1 MPYLIQAE
9 EREISYELFAQLAE
23 IIDESPVLTYADATS
38 ELHHGHG
45 ILHFEDQAE
54 AERLL
59 VRFNASGFRCFLL
72 DKLLDM
78 PAAEDLHLP
87 APKLE
92 APPELVVAA
101 RLDTVT
107 ARKEWDYNPWRIR
120 LAIFGNFHL
129 TSGVE
134 ERAVEEHA
142 SYYGL
147 DLLTRTRH
155 WRAHSGSWVPVR
167 EFLITADL
175 TAAYR
180 SAGAQKLVS
189 NDRNIIRF
197 SGQTDYDHYV
207 KWLYQLH
214 YARP

>member
-9 EREISYELFAQLAE
+9 EREISYESFEQLAE

-54 AERLL
+54 AKRLL
-59 VRFNASGFRCFLL
+59 VRFNALGFRCFLL
-72 DKLLDM
+72 EKLLET
-78 PAAEDLHLP
+78 PTAEVLHLP

-101 RLDTVT
+101 RLET
-107 ARKEWDYNPWRIR
+107 ATERKEWDYNPWRIR
-120 LAIFGNFHL
+120 LSIFGNLPL

-134 ERAVEEHA
+134 ERTVEEHD
-142 SYYGL
+142 SSYGL

-155 WRAHSGSWVPVR
+155 WRVRSGSWVPIR
-167 EFLITADL
+167 EFLTAAGL
-175 TAAYR
+175 AAAYR
-180 SAGAQKLVS
+180 SVGVQKLVA

-197 SGQTDYDHYV
+197 PGQTDYGHYV
-207 KWLYQLH
+207 RWLYQLR
-214 YARP
+214 YAKP